1 MFLKMII
8 WHLWYYYIKDFECVQ
23 FQCKGFHCIAVADK
37 ILFVKKKKKKCRM
50 GSLPAWFSLQS
61 VLQCALK
68 DINKHRIDEAYCL
81 LRVRACSACAC
92 SASHRGRESE
102 RQSCSPSLL
111 EPVTMT
117 TGWLGDTVPARL
129 RAARRLAAQL
139 RNRPRSHFQRQS
151 KTKILLFVRIVKRG

>member
-1 MFLKMII
+1 
-8 WHLWYYYIKDFECVQ
+8 
-23 FQCKGFHCIAVADK
+23 
-37 ILFVKKKKKKCRM
+37 M

-61 VLQCALK
+61 VFQCALK
-68 DINKHRIDEAYCL
+68 GINKHRIDEAYCL
-81 LRVRACSACAC
+81 LRARARAC

-117 TGWLGDTVPARL
+117 TGWLGDTVPARR

-151 KTKILLFVRIVKRG
+151 QTKILLFARIVKTG